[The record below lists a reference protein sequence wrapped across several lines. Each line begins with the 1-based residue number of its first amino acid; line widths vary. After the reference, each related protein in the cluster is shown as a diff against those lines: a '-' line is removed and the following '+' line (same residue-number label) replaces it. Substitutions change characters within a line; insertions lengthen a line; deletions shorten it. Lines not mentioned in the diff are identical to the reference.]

1 MIVRRAGT
9 DSSVQLDL
17 ANAWF
22 PFTQPAWLL
31 LLRAASALL
40 AVTLLLSVAR
50 PEPLWGPAWKK
61 NREVRRGRLL
71 RLVAMLL
78 LNVYVCEER
87 VRLWRDGCV
96 DADRALR
103 CVDSQRVWAA
113 VGAAGCRRVCSQ
125 YLWTFWGY
133 SILFISS

>member
-31 LLRAASALL
+31 LLRAVSALL
-40 AVTLLLSVAR
+40 AVTLVLSVAR

-71 RLVAMLL
+71 RLVAMYL
-78 LNVYVCEER
+78 LNMYVCEER
-87 VRLWRDGCV
+87 VRRWRDGCV
-96 DADRALR
+96 DADRALTY
-103 CVDSQRVWAA
+103 VDSQRVWAA
-113 VGAAGCRRVCSQ
+113 VGAAGCRRVC
-125 YLWTFWGY
+125 
-133 SILFISS
+133 